1 METYASPYIKQIAG
15 GSCYVT
21 LGALTPVLRDS
32 LVGWDGK
39 GGEDLRGRGPV
50 YTCC

>member
-32 LVGWDGK
+32 LEGWGGK
-39 GGEDLRGRGPV
+39 GGGR
-50 YTCC
+50 T